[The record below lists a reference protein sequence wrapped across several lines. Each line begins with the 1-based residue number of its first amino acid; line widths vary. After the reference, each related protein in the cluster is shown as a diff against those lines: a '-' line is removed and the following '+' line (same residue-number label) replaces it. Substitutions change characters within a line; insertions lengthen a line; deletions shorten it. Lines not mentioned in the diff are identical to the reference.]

1 MISVVYFEQDGRNV
15 MVGAFLMRSDAQR
28 FIDKTPFSEG
38 YKLTEVDDWNS
49 WSKIREGIA

>member
-1 MISVVYFEQDGRNV
+1 MISVVYFEQDGYNV

-38 YKLTEVDDWNS
+38 YKMAEVEEWNS

>member
-1 MISVVYFEQDGRNV
+1 MISVVYFEHNGRNI

-49 WSKIREGIA
+49 WWKIREGIK